1 MKSFWKNQRITKGGH
16 IFTILVMTGI
26 LSSTSSDLLLLKSAT
41 ATPINTLVA
50 VKEVGKD
57 NLKKDSLPPPVA
69 RAVLRDISRQQGILP
84 SRLKIIE
91 YNRKTWRNGCLELPR
106 PDELCT
112 QVLVPGWQV
121 VVSDGNQ
128 KWIYHTNNNG
138 RSLRWAN
145 TDPSWFDSSNNLPK
159 SVRNAVLQA
168 ASRRSHKPVSRLKII
183 QAQRRTWRDGC
194 LELGG
199 PGISCI
205 QVLVPGWRVVVSVD
219 GEKLVYH
226 TNESGSLIRFNEKES
241 KVTAISDRVL
251 PQGIKNAVLRDASEW
266 SKLSISSLRIVKS
279 DRHVWGNPCEVTFDR
294 TCNKASY
301 LPTPGWIVTVDS
313 PNQQWIYH
321 VSDDASVVALD
332 QAPSLSE
339 IAAKL
344 IKQDAAKLSQTPVS
358 ASQLRIIKVQRLLDE
373 NTACQG
379 TFNCTRPATFSW
391 QATVSDGRKSWVYR
405 VKDNGE
411 ATLLWTQ
418 AANFSSENITIP
430 QFIADTIL
438 TRAAQK
444 LGLPVSQLRIVQAQ
458 QKQWRDRCLGISEP
472 LILCTP
478 AVVPGWL
485 VTVSDGQQHLVYR
498 VGKPDIIKFDKRAS
512 KLASKNYLQTVPI
525 PINELPPPLES
536 GMVFR
541 EISSGGFTGRTY
553 KTFLLDDG
561 RLIRLRSGDAN
572 DSERSVRQISLKQL
586 RQFQRLLQKAAD
598 EFRNLSY
605 PAPAGAAD
613 YITHT
618 LTSPD
623 GSVQFNSISQDHLPK
638 NLQLVFQ
645 AWNQLLQ

>member
-1 MKSFWKNQRITKGGH
+1 MKNFWKNQRITKGGH
-16 IFTILVMTGI
+16 IFTILVLTGI

-41 ATPINTLVA
+41 ATPINTLAA

-69 RAVLRDISRQQGILP
+69 RAVLQDISRRQGILP

-91 YNRKTWRNGCLELPR
+91 YTRKTWRNGCLELPR

-145 TDPSWFDSSNNLPK
+145 PDSSWLDSSTNLPK

-168 ASRRSHKPVSRLKII
+168 ASRRLHQPVSRLKII
-183 QAQRRTWRDGC
+183 QAQRRTWKDGC
-194 LELGG
+194 LELGS
-199 PGISCI
+199 PGTSCI

-219 GEKLVYH
+219 GETLVYH
-226 TNESGSLIRFNEKES
+226 TNDSGSFIRFNEKES
-241 KVTAISDRVL
+241 KITAISDRML
-251 PQGIKNAVLRDASEW
+251 PPAIKNAVLRDASEW
-266 SKLSISSLRIVKS
+266 SKLPISSLRIVKS
-279 DRHVWGNPCEVTFDR
+279 DRHTWGNPCEVTFHR
-294 TCNKASY
+294 TCNQASY
-301 LPTPGWIVTVDS
+301 IPTPGWIVTVDS

-321 VSDDASVVALD
+321 VNDDASVVALD
-332 QAPSLSE
+332 RAPSLSE
-339 IAAKL
+339 IAAKV

-379 TFNCTRPATFSW
+379 TSNCTVPVTFSW
-391 QATVSDGRKSWVYR
+391 QATVSDGRKSWIYR

-418 AANFSSENITIP
+418 AEILSPANTTLP
-430 QFIADTIL
+430 QFIADAVL
-438 TRAAQK
+438 ARAAQK
-444 LGLPVSQLRIVQAQ
+444 LGLPVSQLRIVEAQ

-478 AVVPGWL
+478 AVVPGWQ
-485 VTVSDGQQHLVYR
+485 VTVSGGQQHLVYR

-512 KLASKNYLQTVPI
+512 KIASKNDLQAVPI
-525 PINELPPPLES
+525 PTNELPPPLES

-553 KTFLLDDG
+553 ETVLLDDG

-586 RQFQRLLQKAAD
+586 RQFQRLLEKGAD

-613 YITHT
+613 YITYT
-618 LTSPD
+618 LTSPY
-623 GSVQFNSISQDHLPK
+623 GSVQFNSISQNHLPK